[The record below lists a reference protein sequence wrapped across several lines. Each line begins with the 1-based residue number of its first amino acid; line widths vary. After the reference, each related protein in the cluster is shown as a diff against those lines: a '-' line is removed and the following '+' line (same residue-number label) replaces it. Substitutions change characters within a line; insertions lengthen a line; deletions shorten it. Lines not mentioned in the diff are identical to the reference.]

1 MSIAESRQGWWQA
14 SDGNWY
20 PPELHP
26 NAAPT
31 LPPPPA
37 AAPAPALPNQ
47 AHYSGFVAA
56 PPTAKKPKKRKW
68 VRVWAIALAVLFAL
82 VLIAVVAGPSDPST
96 EQPNGDASGSTATWE
111 DRLREDAEDSSSVE
125 AWGGIVVD
133 GSSAVVTI
141 VSSENLT
148 EGLTKDSARLAVSD
162 VVQAAQG
169 AALPPEVASVVVV
182 VRYDLVNQFGEV
194 AEDDVIVAPFSRET
208 VDRLQFDNL
217 DPTEIL
223 RAADQG
229 GLWVHPAFAYSDGS

>member
-31 LPPPPA
+31 LPPPTA
-37 AAPAPALPNQ
+37 AATAPYQ
-47 AHYSGFVAA
+47 AHYSGFATT
-56 PPTAKKPKKRKW
+56 PTATKPKKRKW
-68 VRVWAIALAVLFAL
+68 IRVWAIAVSLLLAL
-82 VLIAVVAGPSDPST
+82 VLIAVVTGSS
-96 EQPNGDASGSTATWE
+96 EQSIEQLNGGESGSASSSWE
-111 DRLREDAEDSSSVE
+111 DRLAERVEDSSSV
-125 AWGGIVVD
+125 ADSRGVAFD
-133 GSSAVVTI
+133 GTSVTVTI

-148 EGLTKDSARLAVSD
+148 EGLTKDSARLAVSY

-169 AALPPEVASVVVV
+169 SSLPAEVASVVVV

-194 AEDDVIVAPFSRET
+194 AEADVIAAPFSRET

-217 DPTEIL
+217 DRTEIL
-223 RAADQG
+223 RVADQG
-229 GLWVHPAFAYSDGS
+229 ALWVHPAFAYSDGS